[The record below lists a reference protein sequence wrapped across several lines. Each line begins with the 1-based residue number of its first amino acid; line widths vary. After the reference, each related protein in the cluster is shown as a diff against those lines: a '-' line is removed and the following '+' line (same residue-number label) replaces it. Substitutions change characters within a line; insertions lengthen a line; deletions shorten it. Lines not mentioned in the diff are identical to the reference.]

1 VAKLAKIAES
11 SMQRIVTLLTDFGI
25 RDHYVAAVKGVLL
38 SINPSLRLID
48 ITHEISPQNIGEGAF
63 VLGSSF
69 KYFPEGTIHLA
80 VVDPGVGGNRQ
91 GLAAATE
98 GHFFVGP
105 DNGLFDWA
113 FSFEPPRQVVALENL
128 AYRLPQ
134 PSFVFHGRDIFAPAA
149 GHLSTGIALE
159 ELGPSVSYKRRL
171 PDRLVFREQ
180 KELQGE
186 IIYIDR
192 FGNLISNIEIPP
204 SARDR
209 HLQGLEVYLG
219 SLQLLV
225 GPSTYEEGPTLRP
238 FALIGSSN
246 LLEVSVRNGS
256 AHQVTGCS
264 VGTSVMVRRQR

>member
-1 VAKLAKIAES
+1 
-11 SMQRIVTLLTDFGI
+11 MQRIVTLLTDFGM

-38 SINPSLRLID
+38 NINPSLYLVD

-69 KYFPEGTIHLA
+69 RYFPEGTIHLA
-80 VVDPGVGGNRQ
+80 VVDPGVGGKRQ

-113 FSFEPPRQVVALENL
+113 FSFEPPLRVVALENP

-134 PSFVFHGRDIFAPAA
+134 PSTVFHGRDIFAPAA
-149 GHLSTGIALE
+149 GHLSIGLALE
-159 ELGPSVSYKRRL
+159 ELGPPVNYRRRL
-171 PDRLVFREQ
+171 PGRLVLQEQ

-186 IIYIDR
+186 VIYIDR

-204 SARDR
+204 AAGGR
-209 HLQGLEVYLG
+209 HLQDLQVYLG
-219 SLQLLV
+219 TVQLLV
-225 GPSTYEEGPTLRP
+225 GPRTYEEGPRLQP
-238 FALIGSSN
+238 FVLIGSSS

-256 AHQVTGCS
+256 AHEITGCS
-264 VGTSVMVRRQR
+264 VGTSLLVRRQR

>member
-1 VAKLAKIAES
+1 
-11 SMQRIVTLLTDFGI
+11 MQRIVTLLTDFGR

-38 SINPSLRLID
+38 NINPSLSLVD
-48 ITHEISPQNIGEGAF
+48 ISHEIRPQNIGEGAF
-63 VLGSSF
+63 VLGSAF

-80 VVDPGVGGNRQ
+80 IVDPGVGGKRQ
-91 GLAAATE
+91 GLAAATA

-113 FSFEPPRQVVALENL
+113 FSLEPPRQVVALENP

-134 PSFVFHGRDIFAPAA
+134 PSSVFHGRDIFAPAA
-149 GHLSTGIALE
+149 GHLSTGLALE
-159 ELGPSVSYKRRL
+159 KLGPPVTYQRRL

-186 IIYIDR
+186 VIHIDR

-204 SARDR
+204 SAGGRQ
-209 HLQGLEVYLG
+209 LQGLQVYLG

-225 GPSTYEEGPTLRP
+225 GPSTYEEAPPLRP
-238 FALIGSSN
+238 FALIGSSS

-256 AHQVTGCS
+256 AHEITGCS
-264 VGTSVMVRRQR
+264 VGTSVLVRRQE